1 MRRGLKRLS
10 VMALIVVLCVSM
22 AVPTIA
28 MQQYVD
34 IPTNWAKNAVEYA
47 IENGILVGYNGKI
60 NPDEPLTRAQMV
72 AMVNRAFGSTAKA
85 DISKYTDIPANAWY
99 KDDIAKAVKMGIIF
113 GNGTVMKPEDKIT
126 REQAFAILAR
136 ALKLSSTDYSSLNR
150 FTDKGQIA
158 DMFKGEIS
166 ALAAGGYIVGNN
178 NILSPKENITRAQFA
193 QVMYSIIKSY
203 INKAGT
209 YTTVADGSVM
219 VNVPGVTLKDVTIN
233 GDLIIGDGVG
243 TGDVTLNNV
252 KVVGRT
258 VIRGGGSNS
267 IHVVNGSVLTGT
279 VIVDNVN
286 NEVRIV
292 TDSGTTVQKIEAGSA
307 IVLDGKFTNVV
318 VVGEEAKVTVK
329 GEVSNIVVQAPA
341 AEIVVEGSVT
351 KIETT
356 ETATGTTVS
365 GNGKVSQVTVNANNV
380 AVNTANT
387 TITVSSGVTGTT
399 AGNVAVEAGTT
410 AVTDSTGSG
419 IIPPGIPGGGG
430 SGPSTPSN
438 PVTSVELIT
447 TAGGQI
453 VSSVSGSNYTIDLSG
468 ANENVFINGFKVNST
483 PAADK
488 LVVVGYDQNI
498 ITGNNGV
505 FSLTGNDS
513 LVKSITGFEF
523 DGDVSVK
530 TLKTLLSGTIS
541 KDIKVYS
548 GETLVQQIKLIVIVS
563 SDGNT
568 LDIDSTWLQN
578 YDMKVENKIHTATLK
593 PGKEGEPL
601 LTGSGLFAKI
611 KAMVTVPAGYQYK
624 GVSIG
629 IDDGSYTS
637 VTSNDVQIVT
647 DLLAKLSTALGESKG
662 INEITLGD
670 LKTAKITVRVCVMK
684 GGQSECNT
692 VVFK

>member
-166 ALAAGGYIVGNN
+166 ALAAGGYVVGNN
-178 NILSPKENITRAQFA
+178 NLLSPKENITRAQFA

-219 VNVPGVTLKDVTIN
+219 VNVPGVTLKDVTVT

-243 TGDVTLNNV
+243 TGDVTLDRV

-258 VIRGGGSNS
+258 VIRGGGKNS
-267 IHVVNGSVLTGT
+267 IHVINGSALTGT
-279 VIVDNVN
+279 VIIDNVN

-292 TDSGTTVQKIEAGSA
+292 TESGTIIQQIEAGSD
-307 IVLDGKFTNVV
+307 IVLEGQFTNVV
-318 VVGEEAKVTVK
+318 VVGEQTQVTVK
-329 GEVSNIVVQAPA
+329 GQVANLVVEAPDA
-341 AEIVVEGSVT
+341 DIIVEGSVT
-351 KIETT
+351 KVETSK
-356 ETATGTTVS
+356 EATGTTIS

-387 TITVSSGVTGTT
+387 TVSVGSSVTGTT

-410 AVTDSTGSG
+410 AVTSNDGKG
-419 IIPPGIPGGGG
+419 IVSPGIPGGGAP
-430 SGPSTPSN
+430 GPSTPSN

-447 TAGGQI
+447 TAGDPI
-453 VSSVSGSNYTIDLSG
+453 RSSVSGSNYTIDLSTG
-468 ANENVFINGFKVNST
+468 VDENVFINGFKVTST
-483 PAADK
+483 PVADK

-505 FSLTGNDS
+505 FSLTGNYS
-513 LVKSITGFEF
+513 LVESITGFPF

-548 GETLVQQIKLIVIVS
+548 GETLVQQIKLIVEVS

-578 YDMKVENKIHTATLK
+578 YDMKFEDKIHTATLK
-593 PGKEGEPL
+593 PGKGNEL
-601 LTGSGLFAKI
+601 LFTGSGIYAKI
-611 KAMVTVPAGYQYK
+611 KAMVTVPAGYQYQ

-629 IDDGSYTS
+629 IDDNYTS
-637 VTSNDVQIVT
+637 VTNNDAEILT
-647 DLLAKLSTALGESKG
+647 DLRNQLNAAGISRG

-670 LKTAKITVRVCVMK
+670 LKNAGITVRLYIMK
-684 GGQSECNT
+684 GEVSEYYYT
-692 VVFK
+692 VLFK

>member
-166 ALAAGGYIVGNN
+166 ALAAGGYVVGNN
-178 NILSPKENITRAQFA
+178 NLLSPKENITRAQFA

-219 VNVPGVTLKDVTIN
+219 VNVPGVTLKDVTVT

-243 TGDVTLNNV
+243 TGDVTLDRV

-258 VIRGGGSNS
+258 VIRGGGNNS
-267 IHVVNGSVLTGT
+267 IHVINGSVLTGT

-292 TDSGTTVQKIEAGSA
+292 TDSGTTIQKIEAGSD
-307 IVLDGKFTNVV
+307 IVLEGNFANVTV
-318 VVGEEAKVTVK
+318 IGENSQVTVK
-329 GEVSNIVVQAPA
+329 GQVANLVVEAPA
-341 AEIVVEGSVT
+341 ADIIVEGFVT
-351 KIETT
+351 KVETSK
-356 ETATGTTVS
+356 EATGTKIS
-365 GNGKVSQVTVNANNV
+365 GSGRVSQVTVNANNV

-387 TITVSSGVTGTT
+387 TVMVGNDVTGTT
-399 AGNVAVEAGTT
+399 VGNVSIGAGAT

-419 IIPPGIPGGGG
+419 IIPPGIPGGGAP
-430 SGPSTPSN
+430 GPSTPSN

-447 TAGGQI
+447 TAGDPI
-453 VSSVSGSNYTIDLSG
+453 RSSVSGSNYTIDLSTG
-468 ANENVFINGFKVNST
+468 VDENVFINGFKVTST
-483 PAADK
+483 PVADK

-513 LVKSITGFEF
+513 LVESITGFAF

-548 GETLVQQIKLIVIVS
+548 GETLVQQIKLIVKVS

-578 YDMKVENKIHTATLK
+578 YDMKVEGKIHTATLK

-601 LTGSGLFAKI
+601 LTGSGLYAKI
-611 KAMVTVPAGYQYK
+611 KAMVTVSAGYQYK

-647 DLLAKLSTALGESKG
+647 DLLAKLGAAGISKG
-662 INEITLGD
+662 INQVTLGD
-670 LKTAKITVRVCVMK
+670 LRTAKITVRVYVMK
-684 GGQSECNT
+684 GEQSEYNT
-692 VVFK
+692 VVFE